1 MIVNNSKKIL
11 LLSIGF
17 FMVSQ
22 PTIASNDS
30 PRVLENKNILQ
41 IGTSKTF
48 MAAALEQNNNI
59 SKVDFLDKLPQEENT
74 NSKLETISTNL
85 DTEIKN
91 KVADVDIIYVDL
103 SNDIEKK
110 DKLNGY
116 IKEGIKQNKVIILEN
131 MKKNQ
136 LTSFPMFFDAEVTVI
151 KARLNAPD
159 KIVTFGTQEPVV
171 EESIQDTSQNEQGA
185 VNYSQINSSYES
197 NPHVLP
203 RRFDDMLDY
212 QKEEAFQQVSKS
224 INSLLTPEPVTLMQT
239 SSASSGGQ
247 VGYPCPED
255 AKAEKL
261 CVSYLIT
268 TNDVYYFNQDGAEMN
283 VIHQYSYAA
292 YRTDNGTS
300 IFISPWG
307 SANPKLTSNSNT
319 SRGYYIKQVRPEI
332 TVEQPTAAG
341 MMLYRRTPENQNGST
356 SVSTTSGMSYDIS
369 ATASEKPSM
378 GGKISY
384 SSSQSESTNLSDW
397 TATTRSD
404 TGYDAK
410 WDYHLNK
417 YKSISDW
424 VSQKIFEKAKL
435 KSIPSISAN
444 GVQYSSEAIWVGSPN
459 TVSGNFDFS
468 LKTYVV
474 NERTYITSTDIFGW
488 NASAHWWT
496 HTLYTGNQSFNTD
509 SLKKL

>member
-1 MIVNNSKKIL
+1 MIINNSKRIL
-11 LLSIGF
+11 LFSVGF
-17 FMVSQ
+17 FMMNQSA
-22 PTIASNDS
+22 IATNPQS
-30 PRVLENKNILQ
+30 VLKNKNILQ
-41 IGTSKTF
+41 IGASETF
-48 MAAALEQNNNI
+48 VGTALEQNNRV
-59 SKVDFLDKLPQEENT
+59 SKIDFLEQVPQNDIIYPEGEASGTKLN
-74 NSKLETISTNL
+74 N
-85 DTEIKN
+85 EIKN
-91 KVADVDIIYVDL
+91 KVADADIIYVDL
-103 SNDIEKK
+103 TNNIEEK
-110 DKLNGY
+110 DELNAY
-116 IKEGIKQNKVIILEN
+116 IKEGIKQNKVIVLEN

-136 LTSFPMFFDAEVTVI
+136 LTSFPMFFDAEITVI
-151 KARLNAPD
+151 KARSNAPD

-171 EESIQDTSQNEQGA
+171 EEGLQDASQNEQDDV
-185 VNYSQINSSYES
+185 VNFSQINSSYKN
-197 NPHVLP
+197 NPHAFP
-203 RRFDDMLDY
+203 RRFDDMLDH
-212 QKEEAFQQVSKS
+212 QKEEVFQQVSKS
-224 INSLLTPEPVTLMQT
+224 INALLTPATASLIQT
-239 SSASSGGQ
+239 SSISSGGQ

-255 AKAEKL
+255 AKAENL

-268 TNDVYYFNQDGAEMN
+268 TNGVFYFDRDGAKIN

-307 SANPKLTSNSNT
+307 SANPTLTSNSST

-369 ATASEKPSM
+369 ASVSEKPSM

-397 TATTRSD
+397 AATTRSD

-424 VSQKIFEKAKL
+424 ISKKTFEKAKM

-444 GVQYSSEAIWVGSPN
+444 GVQYSAEAIWVGSPN
-459 TVSGNFDFS
+459 TVSGNFNFN
-468 LKTYVV
+468 LRTYVV
-474 NERTYITSTDIFGW
+474 HERTYIKSTNIFGW
-488 NASAHWWT
+488 KASNHWWE

>member
-1 MIVNNSKKIL
+1 MNLKHTKKMLVLTVSML
-11 LLSIGF
+11 LLT
-17 FMVSQ
+17 Q
-22 PTIASNDS
+22 NTYANTIQHA
-30 PRVLENKNILQ
+30 LENKNILRLGGNQ
-41 IGTSKTF
+41 TYL
-48 MAAALEQNNNI
+48 ANALEQSNQIIPAENNI
-59 SKVDFLDKLPQEENT
+59 ENINSLNTQPTSIIDKKSK
-74 NSKLETISTNL
+74 
-85 DTEIKN
+85 
-91 KVADVDIIYVDL
+91 
-103 SNDIEKK
+103 IEKEVSNVDVVYANLK
-110 DKLNGY
+110 GNTDIVIADLI
-116 IKEGIKQNKVIILEN
+116 IKEAIKQNKVIILEN

-185 VNYSQINSSYES
+185 VNYSQINSSYKS

-255 AKAEKL
+255 AKTEKL

-268 TNDVYYFNQDGAEMN
+268 TNDVYYFDRDGAEMN

-319 SRGYYIKQVRPEI
+319 SRGYYLKQVRPEI

-369 ATASEKPSM
+369 ASVSEKPSM

-424 VSQKIFEKAKL
+424 ISQKFLEKAKL
-435 KSIPSISAN
+435 KSVPSISAN

-474 NERTYITSTDIFGW
+474 NERTYITSTNIWGSW

-509 SLKKL
+509 ILKKL